1 MESIPDFRNGPRN
14 VEKNPKALSANLHRL
29 RLHSCAPRLRCSA
42 AASCLQPARSTVSM
56 RLHTFTGTR
65 PPNMSSVRVT
75 APSGLASR
83 WSVPLSRRRLQLD
96 VAAPINDTAT
106 ADVYLEG
113 SAHAGSAQKAAARCA
128 VGGASATPQAGNC
141 RSTAFGRAGLELHA
155 CRRLFDFADFYMTT
169 HQHHNHRPHSHR
181 PHSHHS
187 EHRCS
192 SDDSMRASPH
202 LPSLRSAR
210 ASSAGGCST

>member
-1 MESIPDFRNGPRN
+1 MTSIVFFRSPEWLRN

-65 PPNMSSVRVT
+65 PRYGRQ
-75 APSGLASR
+75 APSRLASR

-106 ADVYLEG
+106 ADVDLEG

-141 RSTAFGRAGLELHA
+141 RSRALGRAGLELHA
-155 CRRLFDFADFYMTT
+155 CRRLFDFADYYVTT
-169 HQHHNHRPHSHR
+169 HHHHNHHSHHSHR